1 MANFSSDVDILKYEP
16 GLFGELHIPGQVLTA
31 GSAGALSGTSFAA
44 VAADFESAQVGPGCV
59 IYLQS
64 ADGAVDGAYEV
75 VSVDSATELTVS
87 VLRADSDESA
97 VAPPAGTDVS
107 YRVTTYRPQAEEVGF
122 RLTEYLGIRPGNS
135 SSEIEPADIVDADV
149 LSRAS
154 VFAVISAVYAMLASG
169 PGGESMWQKSIYYR
183 GLFDKSL
190 QRLRVGIDLDSDG
203 VADVT
208 RQGGV
213 GRLER
218 V

>member
-1 MANFSSDVDILKYEP
+1 MASFSSDVDILKYEP

-31 GSAGALSGTSFAA
+31 GASGTLSGTSFAA
-44 VAADFESAQVGPGCV
+44 APADFESAQVGPGCV
-59 IYLQS
+59 IYLRA

-107 YRVTTYRPQAEEVGF
+107 YRVTTYRPQVEEVGF

-135 SSEIEPADIVDADV
+135 ASELEAADIVDGSA
-149 LSRAS
+149 LRQAS

-169 PGGESMWQKSIYYR
+169 AGGESMWQKSIYYR
-183 GLFDKSL
+183 GLFEKAR
-190 QRLRVGIDLDSDG
+190 QRCRVGIDTDSDG
-203 VADVT
+203 AADVS

>member
-1 MANFSSDVDILKYEP
+1 MASFSRDVDILKYEP
-16 GLFGELHIPGQVLTA
+16 AFFGELHIPGQVLTA
-31 GSAGALSGTSFAA
+31 GSSGTLNGTSFIAET
-44 VAADFESAQVGPGCV
+44 ADFESAQVGVGCV

-122 RLTEYLGIRPGNS
+122 RLTEYLGIRPGNAA
-135 SSEIEPADIVDADV
+135 SEIEPADIVDANV

-169 PGGESMWQKSIYYR
+169 SSGESMWQKSIYYR
-183 GLFDKSL
+183 GLFDKAL

-203 VADVT
+203 AADVT